1 MFLAENLLAFLPML
15 SDPPIPADIS
25 TLGRAVSAAIALRY
39 PEPEGERYS
48 ITRERFVQIVAAV
61 VVRYAGSSSETE
73 QLELVATLRVEELLL
88 ARACSAGND
97 AAWEVFLTRFRAP
110 LYETAY
116 RMAKDEVT
124 GRELAD
130 ELYAE
135 LYGVPND
142 QGRRISKLDY
152 YMGRGSL
159 EGWLRSVLS
168 RQYVDRYRAHSKDVS
183 LEEQVEAGASFAA
196 SPRADVTADDAR
208 VAAAVA
214 ETLTELSAEER
225 FLLSSY
231 YLDQRTLAEIGR
243 QLRVHESTISRKL
256 ERLMMELRKRVR
268 KRWQASGLSPRRCDE
283 LLQELDVRDL
293 NVNVAAYIRQETASS
308 AFYKKDGSVT

>member
-1 MFLAENLLAFLPML
+1 MQAEGKPCTDAN
-15 SDPPIPADIS
+15 
-25 TLGRAVSAAIALRY
+25 
-39 PEPEGERYS
+39 E
-48 ITRERFVQIVAAV
+48 
-61 VVRYAGSSSETE
+61 
-73 QLELVATLRVEELLL
+73 
-88 ARACSAGND
+88 
-97 AAWEVFLTRFRAP
+97 AAWEVFLTRLRAP
-110 LYETAY
+110 LYESAY
-116 RMAKDEVT
+116 RIAKDDGT

-130 ELYAE
+130 EHYAD

-142 QGRRISKLDY
+142 KGVRISKLDY

-168 RQYVDRYRAHSKDVS
+168 RQYVDRYRAQRKDVS
-183 LEEQVEAGASFAA
+183 LEEQVEAGVSFAA
-196 SPRADVTADDAR
+196 RPAVDEAFDDAR
-208 VAAAVA
+208 VTAAVA
-214 ETLTELSAEER
+214 QTLAELNAEER

-231 YLDQRTLAEIGR
+231 YLDQRTLAGIGR

-256 ERLMMELRKRVR
+256 ERLTVELRKRVR

-293 NVNVAAYIRQETASS
+293 NVDVSANIRQETRPI